1 MEPTKTDFNFEEHEH
16 PALVNARRPDARVH
30 HVRDHEPDVQHAGAE
45 DERGVYIAT
54 IVMIGAAGVHHVILN
69 HVSTKATRTDARVH
83 NATDDEIAIT
93 VSTIK
98 AAPTTSNRWGG
109 GAKGGAK
116 GGAEANRKPRKH
128 REDAPGGGEQGE
140 ANRKHREDA
149 PGGDEHGAANRKHR
163 EIILYV
169 QQQRV
174 VELGERGGPALQE
187 PAHAALPAEEGSQ
200 PSGAVGSSCARRSGA
215 RPPPSRVPRYHLGAP
230 APAAASLARDEHV
243 GATPVPRAK
252 VMNSRRSAVLGWNN
266 GIRTG
271 IVINCKFTPAATAS
285 SMQLQVPS
293 AFSHAV

>member
-1 MEPTKTDFNFEEHEH
+1 MSTSRVNGIGPPTRVGHRRH
-16 PALVNARRPDARVH
+16 PPHLP
-30 HVRDHEPDVQHAGAE
+30 
-45 DERGVYIAT
+45 
-54 IVMIGAAGVHHVILN
+54 
-69 HVSTKATRTDARVH
+69 
-83 NATDDEIAIT
+83 
-93 VSTIK
+93 
-98 AAPTTSNRWGG
+98 APL
-109 GAKGGAK
+109 
-116 GGAEANRKPRKH
+116 H
-128 REDAPGGGEQGE
+128 RERAAEEPRERAVRQLRPPLLRPG
-140 ANRKHREDA
+140 
-149 PGGDEHGAANRKHR
+149 
-163 EIILYV
+163 LV

>member
-1 MEPTKTDFNFEEHEH
+1 MVYRGRAYRLSRPEACARLGSAKQQPKKPYQGQFNQHTSPIAALQLNPCGPSSP
-16 PALVNARRPDARVH
+16 PAPPAQL
-30 HVRDHEPDVQHAGAE
+30 
-45 DERGVYIAT
+45 
-54 IVMIGAAGVHHVILN
+54 
-69 HVSTKATRTDARVH
+69 
-83 NATDDEIAIT
+83 
-93 VSTIK
+93 
-98 AAPTTSNRWGG
+98 
-109 GAKGGAK
+109 
-116 GGAEANRKPRKH
+116 H
-128 REDAPGGGEQGE
+128 RERAAEEP
-140 ANRKHREDA
+140 RERA
-149 PGGDEHGAANRKHR
+149 VRLLRPPLLRPRH
-163 EIILYV
+163 V

-174 VELGERGGPALQE
+174 VELGERGDPAHQE
-187 PAHAALPAEEGSQ
+187 PAPAEPPAEGPQ

-230 APAAASLARDEHV
+230 APAAASLARDEHA